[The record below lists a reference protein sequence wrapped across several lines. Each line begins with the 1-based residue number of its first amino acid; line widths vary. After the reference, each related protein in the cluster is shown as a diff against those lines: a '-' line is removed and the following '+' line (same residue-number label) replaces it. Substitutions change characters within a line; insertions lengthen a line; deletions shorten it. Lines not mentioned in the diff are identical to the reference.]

1 LREATSLL
9 VRFKS
14 KIRYPKTR
22 TLHFIE
28 GKSMASEILTI
39 AGISLVLTLAGVA
52 LGYGILRIT
61 QGGAE

>member
-1 LREATSLL
+1 
-9 VRFKS
+9 
-14 KIRYPKTR
+14 
-22 TLHFIE
+22 
-28 GKSMASEILTI
+28 MASEILTI